1 MSQTAVTPQV
11 AAPAPAA
18 AAYVPNTHHQQQ
30 QHQQPAQPI
39 VDQSTGQV
47 ITPVRNLDMYNPRW
61 TIRVRCTTKSQPKEY
76 TSGNG
81 GRLFSVTFVDE
92 TGEIRATMFNDAV
105 DKFFPIITEGG
116 MYVISQGKV
125 KFANKKFT
133 SVKHAYELTLNADSH
148 VIPVESVDS
157 VPRIRFDFTPIDHI
171 QEAKKD
177 DMLDIIAVIVSSK
190 PVTQVNTRK
199 GETSRRNIVVA
210 DNSGRSIELTLWGD
224 QADGFEGMLEQH
236 GPHTVLAF
244 KGVRVS
250 DFGGR
255 TLSAMQT
262 TEFEVEPDLEDA
274 HAVRRWW
281 STVPDEG
288 RHLPSLSS
296 GGGGGGAGSAAGGSR
311 EKTLSSIVNENM
323 GLTSQDYLTVP
334 NVYVTNFTKRDGTM
348 WYKACTTP
356 DCKGRKVYEEGGNL
370 KCQKCNG
377 VNAYH
382 LRWVC
387 NFVAF
392 DHTAREFI
400 SGFGDAGVTLLG
412 CEAEVMEQHQSG
424 GRGDLMTQ
432 IFEDGR
438 YKSYNMRLAVKQ
450 DEYNGVMRNKV
461 SVQSLTP
468 IDYVVDSERLLAR
481 IAELQRP

>member
-1 MSQTAVTPQV
+1 MSQAAVTPQV

-18 AAYVPNTHHQQQ
+18 AGYGAPNAQQQ
-30 QHQQPAQPI
+30 QHHQPAQQI
-39 VDQSTGQV
+39 VDQATGHV
-47 ITPVRNLDMYNPRW
+47 ITPVRNLDMYLTRW

-76 TSGNG
+76 NSGN

-105 DKFFPIITEGG
+105 DKFFPIIAEGG
-116 MYVISQGKV
+116 MYVISGGKL

-133 SVKHAYELTLNADSH
+133 SVKHAYELTLNPDSV

-190 PVTQVNTRK
+190 PVTNVTTRK
-199 GETSRRNIVVA
+199 GDTSRRNVTVA
-210 DNSGRSIELTLWGD
+210 DNSGRAIELTLWGD
-224 QADGFEGMLEQH
+224 QADGFDGMLAEH
-236 GPHTVLAF
+236 GPHTILAF

-288 RHLPSLSS
+288 RHLPSLSN
-296 GGGGGGAGSAAGGSR
+296 GGGGGGAGGAGGASGGSR
-311 EKTLSSIVNENM
+311 EKTLNSIVIEKM
-323 GLTSQDYLTVP
+323 GLNTQDYLTVP
-334 NVYVTNFTKRDGTM
+334 NIYVWNFKREGTM
-348 WYKACTTP
+348 WYKACSNP
-356 DCKGRKVYEEGGNL
+356 ECKGRKVFDEAGNV
-370 KCQKCNG
+370 KCPKCNG
-377 VNAYH
+377 VNAFH

-387 NFVAF
+387 NFTAY
-392 DHTAREFI
+392 DHTAREYI

-412 CEAEVMEQHQSG
+412 CEAEVMEQHQSA
-424 GRGDLMTQ
+424 GRADLTTQ
-432 IFEDGR
+432 IFEEGR
-438 YKSYNMRLAVKQ
+438 FKSYNMRLAVKQ
-450 DEYNGVMRNKV
+450 EEYNGILRNKV
-461 SVQSLTP
+461 SVQSVTP
-468 IDYVVDSERLLAR
+468 IDYVTDSERLLAR
-481 IAELQRP
+481 IAELQRQ